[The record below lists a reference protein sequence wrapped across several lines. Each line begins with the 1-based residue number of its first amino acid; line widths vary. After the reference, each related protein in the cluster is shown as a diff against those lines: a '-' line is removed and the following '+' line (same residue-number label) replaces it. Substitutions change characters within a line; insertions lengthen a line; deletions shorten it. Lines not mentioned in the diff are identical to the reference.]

1 MKRRDTLKAISL
13 GTFGMAALPTTELVA
28 APEPQPFKTTPA
40 RVPEEIERD
49 KKIAAEK
56 FFTATELATITALC
70 DIIIPAE
77 GKFGSASQV
86 GVPAFIEFMA
96 KDQPNYQTPLR
107 GGLHWLDNQCIKRF
121 GKTFVAC
128 SQSQKIEVVD
138 DIAYPE
144 DAKPEMSQGVAFFS
158 QMRNLTVTGYF
169 TTKTGFEDLGYMGNT
184 PNAWDGVPKEVL
196 DKYGLK
202 YDALYDTKE

>member
-28 APEPQPFKTTPA
+28 APTEPFKTTPA
-40 RVPEEIERD
+40 RIPEEIERD
-49 KKIAAEK
+49 KKLAAEK
-56 FFTATELATITALC
+56 FFSVAELATITALC

-77 GKFGSASQV
+77 GNHGSASQV
-86 GVPAFIEFMA
+86 GVPAFIEFMV

-107 GGLHWLDNQCIKRF
+107 GGLRWLDNQCVKRF
-121 GKTFVAC
+121 GKAFVLCTAK
-128 SQSQKIEVVD
+128 QKIEIID

-169 TTKTGFEDLGYMGNT
+169 TTKTGFDDLGYMGNT
-184 PNAWDGVPKEVL
+184 PNVWDGVPKEVL
-196 DKYGLK
+196 EKYGLQ
-202 YDALYDTKE
+202 YEI